1 MCVSDAP
8 AEDEVTTAS
17 EFEAAIESLVDDA
30 VRNGVDL
37 RGSWV
42 CGTDDGEWEVM
53 ICELE

>member
-1 MCVSDAP
+1 MTDAP

-17 EFEAAIESLVDDA
+17 ELEAAIESLVDDA

-42 CGTDDGEWEVM
+42 CETDDDGEWEVM